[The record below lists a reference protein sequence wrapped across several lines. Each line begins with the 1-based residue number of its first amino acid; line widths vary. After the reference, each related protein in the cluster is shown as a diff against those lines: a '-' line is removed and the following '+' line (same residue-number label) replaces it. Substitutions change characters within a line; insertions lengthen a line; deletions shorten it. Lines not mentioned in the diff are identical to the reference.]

1 MAYIG
6 TSPSNGVRRVLTYTA
21 TANQTT
27 FTGTSSE
34 GITLTYFD
42 GNYVDVYQ
50 NGVLLG
56 TADYTATSGTSI
68 VLVQGASVNDI
79 IVIIVYDV
87 FSVADTVS
95 QSGGGTFE
103 GNVTMAGTLGVTGE
117 TTLAN
122 NLNMGDADIIKLGAS
137 ADLQIQHDGTNSY
150 IQDIGT
156 GNLLI
161 EGSQITIRNSNGTEA
176 LASFTPDGAVTL
188 YHDNAAKLAT
198 SSTGVTVTGTATQA
212 TNGSASA
219 PNYAITSGSVGVNGM
234 YVDSANELKFASG
247 GAERLKL
254 SSAGID
260 VTGTTTTDNLTVE
273 GSGVNFTVNQTANNL
288 TASFIGA
295 GLGTME
301 LQGTSSGGFIDIK
314 QGDNDYDVRIGG
326 NNSGGYIANGSA
338 AFSISGTSGF
348 SLNVSGAVSKSSGSF
363 KINHPLESKK
373 DTHHLFHSFIEGPQC
388 DNLYRGKVALSNGSA
403 TINLDT
409 KSNMTEGTFVA
420 LNRDVQCF
428 TTNETGWTAIK
439 GSVSGNVLTITA
451 QDNTCTDTIS
461 WLVIAERKDDEIKA
475 SSLTDDDGNLVV
487 EKLKSEAPDANQNY
501 GNVE

>member
-161 EGSQITIRNSNGTEA
+161 EGSQITIRNS
-176 LASFTPDGAVTL
+176 S
-188 YHDNAAKLAT
+188 
-198 SSTGVTVTGTATQA
+198 
-212 TNGSASA
+212 
-219 PNYAITSGSVGVNGM
+219 
-234 YVDSANELKFASG
+234 
-247 GAERLKL
+247 
-254 SSAGID
+254 
-260 VTGTTTTDNLTVE
+260 
-273 GSGVNFTVNQTANNL
+273 
-288 TASFIGA
+288 
-295 GLGTME
+295 
-301 LQGTSSGGFIDIK
+301 
-314 QGDNDYDVRIGG
+314 
-326 NNSGGYIANGSA
+326 
-338 AFSISGTSGF
+338 
-348 SLNVSGAVSKSSGSF
+348 
-363 KINHPLESKK
+363 
-373 DTHHLFHSFIEGPQC
+373 
-388 DNLYRGKVALSNGSA
+388 
-403 TINLDT
+403 
-409 KSNMTEGTFVA
+409 
-420 LNRDVQCF
+420 
-428 TTNETGWTAIK
+428 
-439 GSVSGNVLTITA
+439 
-451 QDNTCTDTIS
+451 
-461 WLVIAERKDDEIKA
+461 
-475 SSLTDDDGNLVV
+475 
-487 EKLKSEAPDANQNY
+487 
-501 GNVE
+501 